1 LVGGAG
7 VAVPAVGGNVGE
19 VPTAE
24 GTGVEATVGIAVGEV
39 DTAALGLA
47 LAATAPESVAVGV
60 GVVFGPGQPASNEI
74 DAVIAR
80 AAVELKIFL
89 VSM

>member
-24 GTGVEATVGIAVGEV
+24 GTGVEATVGIAVGV
-39 DTAALGLA
+39 ADAALGVA
-47 LAATAPESVAVGV
+47 VAATAPESVAVGV